1 MDRPVDETD
10 NSSPEKIQ
18 EELVAINDCKYTGN
32 ELYFDPVDGQ
42 LKVIKKSAERPSPDS
57 KVITEIAEWGF
68 FMN

>member
-18 EELVAINDCKYTGN
+18 EELVAINDCK
-32 ELYFDPVDGQ
+32 YFDPVDGQ

>member
-32 ELYFDPVDGQ
+32 CILILLTD
-42 LKVIKKSAERPSPDS
+42 
-57 KVITEIAEWGF
+57 
-68 FMN
+68 N